1 MAPWFFGIIQ
11 WVVPIKL
18 FLGEDRKAGFS
29 FTLTKPDGT
38 TVKLLPYRPEGL
50 SVSGTLSVQPGE
62 SYSQHLLL
70 NEWYDFSTQ
79 GIYGIDARLIQPIL
93 GENDVSFG
101 GNTGRSARLE
111 ILPRDEL
118 ALSKKC
124 NDLASA
130 VEGAS
135 SASQEAADAALAL
148 RYVRDP
154 IAVPYL
160 LRVLRA
166 QRLVE
171 NFAIKGLED
180 IANEL
185 AVKALIDGS
194 KMEYADT
201 ALLSRSALARIRNK
215 TRDSEIRQE
224 IDTAMK

>member
-1 MAPWFFGIIQ
+1 M
-11 WVVPIKL
+11 
-18 FLGEDRKAGFS
+18 
-29 FTLTKPDGT
+29 
-38 TVKLLPYRPEGL
+38 
-50 SVSGTLSVQPGE
+50 
-62 SYSQHLLL
+62 
-70 NEWYDFSTQ
+70 
-79 GIYGIDARLIQPIL
+79 IQPIL